1 MADER
6 AVQYVRE
13 LEGED
18 ERLAG
23 ALRELDALAAEAEA
37 LRTRATAIAELLERL
52 PEARAAARRA
62 AVEADAELDASR
74 EAAERAEAAL
84 REAEARRESREVLA
98 EARREVTRARDDRFS
113 AEGRAERARA
123 ERERLE
129 QAARESQDAAP
140 TLEQRARTLAARMA
154 AFPQLA
160 RSELGEPSGGLQ
172 EVGAWAARA
181 YGALFVARNA
191 LETQRE
197 RVVRQANEVLATVT
211 GEGTV
216 AASVARARER
226 LESLP

>member
-1 MADER
+1 VADER

-18 ERLAG
+18 ERLAR

-37 LRTRATAIAELLERL
+37 LRTRATAVAELLERL
-52 PEARAAARRA
+52 PEVRGAAERAAA
-62 AVEADAELDASR
+62 EADAELEALR
-74 EAAERAEAAL
+74 ERAERAEATL

-123 ERERLE
+123 ELERLE
-129 QAARESQDAAP
+129 QEARESHDTAP
-140 TLEQRARTLAARMA
+140 TLEERARSLAARMA
-154 AFPQLA
+154 AFPQLS
-160 RSELGEPSGGLQ
+160 RSDLGEPSGGLQ
-172 EVGAWAARA
+172 GVVAWAARA
-181 YGALFVARNA
+181 RGALFVVRNA

-211 GEGTV
+211 GEATV